1 MYVVILTWKLY
12 SSFNGDIFGSDVRG
26 VRHMLII
33 KPLNGGISKSTTMF
47 NMYPNFPTLET
58 HEADVVSVID
68 SLMRMLI

>member
-1 MYVVILTWKLY
+1 MYVVIITWKLY
-12 SSFNGDIFGSDVRG
+12 SSFNGDTFGSGVRG

-33 KPLNGGISKSTTMF
+33 KPLNGGKSTTMF